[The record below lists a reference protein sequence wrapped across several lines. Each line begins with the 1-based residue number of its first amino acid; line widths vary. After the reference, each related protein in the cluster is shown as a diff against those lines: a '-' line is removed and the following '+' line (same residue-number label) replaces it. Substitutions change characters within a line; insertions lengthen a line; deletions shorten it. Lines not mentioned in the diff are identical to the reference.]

1 MNNYIFTKSASAS
14 LHEAIEKI
22 TFITKVKR
30 GVRRVAVIAAFFLF
44 AMSVR
49 TEASEIG
56 AAKQEVMLLQNI
68 NNLRTEQGLNP
79 LVLDKK
85 LIEVATVRAQECST
99 KWSHTRP
106 NGKQGLDAI
115 PGNVWKGE
123 NLSMM
128 EGSASEATTAEMFRM
143 LCESPTHYD
152 NMVFEEFTRIGIA
165 SYEAA
170 DGCVYVAYMFAS

>member
-1 MNNYIFTKSASAS
+1 MNNIIFKSAGTYTDAMNRIAF
-14 LHEAIEKI
+14 LA
-22 TFITKVKR
+22 KVKK
-30 GVRRVAVIAAFFLF
+30 GVVRVAIMAIFFLIIGSK
-44 AMSVR
+44 SVM
-49 TEASEIG
+49 ASEMSE
-56 AAKQEVMLLQNI
+56 AKQELQLVKEI
-68 NNLRTEQGLNP
+68 NNLRAENGLSP
-79 LVLDKK
+79 LVIDSELNK
-85 LIEVATVRAQECST
+85 VASVRSAEASQ

-106 NGKQGLDAI
+106 NGKQGVDAI

-152 NMVFEEFTRIGIA
+152 NMVFEEFTRIGVS

>member
-1 MNNYIFTKSASAS
+1 MTNLLFTSAPSYDEAMNRIAFLA
-14 LHEAIEKI
+14 
-22 TFITKVKR
+22 KVKR
-30 GVRRVAVIAAFFLF
+30 GVVRVAIMAIFFLLIGCK
-44 AMSVR
+44 SV
-49 TEASEIG
+49 EASEI
-56 AAKQEVMLLQNI
+56 ASAKQELQLVREI
-68 NNLRTEQGLNP
+68 NNLRAENGLAP
-79 LVLDKK
+79 LVIDSELNK
-85 LIEVATVRAQECST
+85 VASVRSAEASQ

-128 EGSASEATTAEMFRM
+128 EGSADEYTTAEMFRM
-143 LCESPTHYD
+143 LCESPTHLD
-152 NMVFEEFTRIGIA
+152 NMLFEEFTRVGIS

>member
-1 MNNYIFTKSASAS
+1 MNNIIFTNAETYTDAMNRIAF
-14 LHEAIEKI
+14 LA
-22 TFITKVKR
+22 KVKK
-30 GVRRVAVIAAFFLF
+30 GVVRVAIMAIFFLLIGSK
-44 AMSVR
+44 SVM
-49 TEASEIG
+49 ASDSV
-56 AAKQEVMLLQNI
+56 ASAKQEIQLVNEI
-68 NNLRTEQGLNP
+68 NALRAKNGLAP
-79 LVLDKK
+79 LVMDKT
-85 LIEVATVRAQECST
+85 LNSVAEVRSEECSQ

-106 NGKQGLDAI
+106 NGKQGVDAI

-152 NMVFEEFTRIGIA
+152 NMVFEEFTRIGVS